1 MLEQWMLL
9 NKKINIEQ
17 DAYRNDEESGKKDE
31 TTPKSDETTPKCV
44 ETTPKSDE
52 TTQWV
57 YICTTMYREVI
68 FVYSMLDREVNYLIE
83 LLCRVLSSMPF
94 KFVLNLFVLKCR

>member
-68 FVYSMLDREVNYLIE
+68 FVYSMLDRKVNYLIE

-94 KFVLNLFVLKCR
+94 KYVLNLFVLKCR